1 MITNEGVER
10 RPANA
15 PGRRTSSTA
24 VDHDAVLAGL
34 GLAARVLPPPWPMP
48 AHVLALVDRRHAG
61 EGNALR
67 AGAVPM
73 RDLVAAPDR
82 AEAEML
88 ALEAGFAV
96 RLSTP
101 QETAFIGAAADEDG
115 AVLRSLLRALEVFAV
130 PRHPWEPDG
139 LRSVVVGVLKHLGP
153 VTFSAGR
160 AGADLFQ
167 VVATRTDGTVGRGWG
182 RSREEAASR
191 AVSRLVEVL
200 AGRPQ
205 ISPLEVAGGDL
216 PIRDFLRENGRAA
229 SWRVVHAADGRVV
242 VQTRL
247 RKPVPQQ
254 PWSAQAPHQLNL
266 SVPDERVRISRLYH
280 ENSKLH
286 RNFRDLPPVD
296 LATVTPGLQTVV
308 AQAARVVAPGT
319 PEIRLPRRDR
329 QRSQKSL
336 DRVLR
341 SRRSWAG
348 MDDASMTL
356 DDLGHLLDSAIGVTG
371 SCGLPDSKVRMPM
384 RAFPASGGLF
394 STDVYV
400 YARRIEGLA
409 SGVHYYEPMR
419 HSLHHVR
426 ADCDDEEVLENIGYP
441 ARARQAA
448 AVLVFAASFRRLQWK
463 YWERAYRMV
472 HLDCG
477 HLAQNLILVAGS
489 MDLVAHPMIAFTDDY
504 FDRLTGVNGQDE
516 AVIHLTLLGP
526 ARADNPR
533 PKE

>member
-1 MITNEGVER
+1 
-10 RPANA
+10 
-15 PGRRTSSTA
+15 
-24 VDHDAVLAGL
+24 
-34 GLAARVLPPPWPMP
+34 MP
-48 AHVLALVDRRHAG
+48 AHVLALVDRRLAG

-67 AGAVPM
+67 AGPVPL
-73 RDLVAAPDR
+73 RDLVVAPDQ
-82 AEAEML
+82 AEAEL
-88 ALEAGFAV
+88 LSLEAGFAV

-101 QETAFIGAAADEDG
+101 QETAFTGAAADEDE

-139 LRSVVVGVLKHLGP
+139 LRSVVVRVLKHLGA

-167 VVATRTDGTVGRGWG
+167 VVAARADGTAGSGWG
-182 RSREEAASR
+182 RSLEEAAERSVR
-191 AVSRLVEVL
+191 HLVGVL
-200 AGRPQ
+200 AGRWQVRP
-205 ISPLEVAGGDL
+205 IEVAGGRL
-216 PIRDFLRENGRAA
+216 PIRDFLRENGRGV
-229 SWRVVHAADGRVV
+229 SWRVVHQGDGLVV

-247 RKPVPQQ
+247 RRPVPRK
-254 PWSAQAPHQLNL
+254 PWSAPAPNQLNL
-266 SVPDERVRISRLYH
+266 AVPDERVRLSRLYH
-280 ENSKLH
+280 ENSKLQ

-296 LATVTPGLQTVV
+296 LATVTPALQTVV

-319 PEIRLPRRDR
+319 PEVRLPRRDR
-329 QRSQKSL
+329 QRPQKSL
-336 DRVLR
+336 DLALR

-348 MDDASMTL
+348 MDEASMTL

-371 SCGLPDSKVRMPM
+371 SSGLPDSTVRMPM

-409 SGVHYYEPMR
+409 PGVHYYEPIR

-426 ADCDDEEVLENIGYP
+426 ADCDDQEVLENIGYP

-477 HLAQNLILVAGS
+477 HLAQNVILVAGA

-526 ARADNPR
+526 ARAGNPR